1 LLLKFLN
8 QNIEFFYYKYIQQI
22 WIESQILVL
31 IIIILFDKLLNRSLL
46 FGKINEKIATT
57 WCILDE
63 NLM

>member
-22 WIESQILVL
+22 RIESQILVL

-57 WCILDE
+57 
-63 NLM
+63 